1 MQISSTTSGNVG
13 GRAFLDLL
21 PSAWNA
27 RHYKHTRELRG
38 RRPCIFLTL
47 EIA

>member
-13 GRAFLDLL
+13 GL